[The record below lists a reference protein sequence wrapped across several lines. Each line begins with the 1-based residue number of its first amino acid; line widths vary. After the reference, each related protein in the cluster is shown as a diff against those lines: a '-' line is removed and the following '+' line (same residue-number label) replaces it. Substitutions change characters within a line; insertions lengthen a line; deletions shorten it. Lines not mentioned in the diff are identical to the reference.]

1 MNQLTN
7 FIKQNSTVILA
18 GVGVLGFCTAAYMAA
33 KAAPSANR
41 RMRELGEDADKMEKA
56 KVLVI
61 SYAPT
66 AGMLMLSAA
75 FIVAST
81 RLQQQRYA
89 GLLALYSVSEKNLR
103 RWQEAVVSELP
114 KKKADQ
120 VRRKT
125 VEPEG
130 EIPSSLLVKSEGVLM
145 YDQWGGRYFRAKSID
160 WVRSRINHANDFMR
174 GEDFITLNEVY
185 DCLDLPPVDSGQVA
199 GFQVDEGAFFPIFD
213 AFVFDEIEPCVSFTI
228 DRRPIPYHAF

>member
-18 GVGVLGFCTAAYMAA
+18 GMGVLGFCTATYMAA
-33 KAAPSANR
+33 KAAPSANKR
-41 RMRELGEDADKMEKA
+41 LEELGDDADTVEKA
-56 KVLVI
+56 RALVI

-66 AGMLMLSAA
+66 AGMLMLSTA

-81 RLQQQRYA
+81 RLQQQKYA
-89 GLLALYSVSEKNLR
+89 GLLALYSVSEKTLR
-103 RWQEAVVSELP
+103 KWQDAVVSELP
-114 KKKADQ
+114 KKKAEQ

-130 EIPSSLLVKSEGVLM
+130 EVPGALVVQSEGVLM

-160 WVRSRINHANDFMR
+160 WVRSRINDGNDFMR

-185 DCLDLPPVDSGQVA
+185 DCLGLPPVDSGQVA
-199 GFQVDEGAFFPIFD
+199 GFQIDEGSFYPIFD

-228 DRRPIPYHAF
+228 DRQPKPYHAF